1 MPADRKQ
8 FRKADQRYFT
18 RLDQWQPDPSGFV
31 NLFRDAL
38 PEGEAKR
45 KAARYPEIIAR
56 AAESA
61 RVKVESGLDDDA
73 LRGRATG
80 KMTSAA
86 LYYLFTGDRK
96 ALKWA
101 REALDALN
109 AVKRRHFCYITLVGR
124 VDIDLQTASVTRAL
138 AAMRACFGDALD
150 ADTARRLDRIAVNR
164 CLRPALEAQ
173 RTRKYWWTECRH
185 NWRSVMAGSFAM
197 GAMAFA
203 DAFGD
208 WRELVEYGLEG
219 VLVVLEDG
227 DRAGGWSEGP
237 GYWEYGIGHCAEFAS
252 SLKRFTGGGVDLF
265 QHPYLK
271 RTGDFRI
278 CMTPA
283 PGRFWNWSDCGKTSR
298 SSLTLCILAREYRNP
313 AYQAAA
319 QQGGVGS
326 IGHLLHLDL
335 SLKGA
340 APAPDAGFGLSRVF
354 PDIGVA
360 TMRTGY
366 GRNDAFVGV
375 KAGRIGPGVNHEHA
389 DLGSVVIHAA
399 GRELLAELDGWP
411 YAQHTGK
418 AGGFFEKGGR
428 RWDYDGNGIIGHNL
442 VMLEGR
448 YPPYT
453 VPTSAG
459 LKHADLG
466 DECELVAVDA
476 TAMHR
481 ALARRVRR
489 YTVFLRPDLVL
500 LVDEVRA
507 PERIRARCMFHYLDR
522 ADIGPDSFTISSGSA
537 QLRGV
542 SLFPAADHNVIIG
555 MDERRITYH
564 TERGRMERTNA
575 YIYTA
580 NLHRSTDLVFV
591 TGLQFG
597 RKPLPEAQWTLE
609 GDPLGNRPFSV
620 VVRSKSGERRLRF
633 DLAAK
638 TPERQ
643 VRLGA

>member
-1 MPADRKQ
+1 MPADRQQ
-8 FRKADQRYFT
+8 FRKADQRFFT

-38 PEGEAKR
+38 TEGEAGR
-45 KAARYPEIIAR
+45 KAARYPEIIAK

-61 RVKVESGLDDDA
+61 KVKVESGLDDDA
-73 LRGRATG
+73 LRTRATG

-101 REALDALN
+101 GEALDALD
-109 AVKRRHFCYITLVGR
+109 AVKRPHFCYITLVGR

-150 ADTARRLDRIAVNR
+150 ADTTRRLDRIAVTR
-164 CLRPALEAQ
+164 CLRPALEAL

-197 GAMAFA
+197 GGMAFA
-203 DAFGD
+203 DVFKD
-208 WRELVEYGLEG
+208 WRDLVEYGLEG

-278 CMTPA
+278 WMTPS
-283 PGRFWNWSDCGKTSR
+283 PGRFWNWSDSGKTTR
-298 SSLTLCILAREYRNP
+298 SSLTLGILAREYGNRV
-313 AYQAAA
+313 YQAAA
-319 QQGGVGS
+319 REGGVGS
-326 IGHLLHLDL
+326 TGHLFYLDL
-335 SLKGA
+335 DTKGA
-340 APAPDAGFGLSRVF
+340 APTPEAGFGLTRVF

-360 TMRTGY
+360 VMRTGF

-375 KAGRIGPGVNHEHA
+375 KAGLIGPGVTHEHA

-399 GRELLAELDGWP
+399 GQELLAELDSWP

-418 AGGFFEKGGR
+418 AGGFFDKGGR
-428 RWDYDGNGIIGHNL
+428 RWDYDGNGVIGHNQ

-453 VPTSAG
+453 VPTKAG
-459 LKHADLG
+459 LKHTDLG
-466 DECELVAVDA
+466 DGCELVTVDA

-481 ALARRVRR
+481 PMAARVRR

-500 LVDEVRA
+500 LVDEIRA
-507 PERIRARCMFHYLDR
+507 KERIRARCMFHYLDR
-522 ADIGPDSFTISSGSA
+522 ADLGTDSFTISSGNA
-537 QLRGV
+537 RLKGV
-542 SLFPAADHNVIIG
+542 SLHPAADHNVIVG
-555 MDERRITYH
+555 RDERRTTYH
-564 TERGRMERTNA
+564 TERGQQQRTNA
-575 YIYTA
+575 YLYTE

-597 RKPLPEAQWTLE
+597 RKPLPEVRWTLE
-609 GDPLGNRPFSV
+609 GDPQGEKPFGV
-620 VVRSKSGERRLRF
+620 KVQGRAGGRRLRF
-633 DLAAK
+633 DLASG
-638 TPERQ
+638 T
-643 VRLGA
+643 VRLQS